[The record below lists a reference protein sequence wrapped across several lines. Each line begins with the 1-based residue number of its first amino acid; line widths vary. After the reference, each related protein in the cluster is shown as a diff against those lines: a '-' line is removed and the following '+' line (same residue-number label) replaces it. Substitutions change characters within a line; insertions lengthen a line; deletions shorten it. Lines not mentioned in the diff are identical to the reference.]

1 VWSHEDRGYDCAVAQ
16 AVPETTEYVARV
28 AEDLLADADA
38 MLEEMNAAIFQTSP
52 VLSGDATIEA
62 ETIAS
67 TRANMLRWLRAMA
80 SHPGQPVPEGLPPEA
95 LDLARSLVRRGIE
108 LDALLHAYRRG
119 QNVAWRRWMETAAAT
134 VPQGPELIELLDVS
148 SELMFSYVDQVIGG
162 VLGQVQRERED
173 LVGGALARRT
183 ATVRLI
189 LDGAPVDR
197 DSAGAQLGYELAR
210 RHTAMVLWTEPPGLV
225 QGALE
230 RAASALARA
239 AGAGRPL
246 TIPAGTSALWAWI
259 GTADADPDPRALRA
273 ALASAEPNVR
283 AVTGPTRGGITG
295 FRRSHAAAI
304 AAQRLVAGG
313 DGERLTTHREVEV
326 VALAGQDAEQV
337 AEFVASVL
345 GPLGAPGDP
354 AVARLRETVRVWLDE
369 GEHAPRTAERLNT
382 HRNTVLHRVA
392 RAEELIGHPIAERR
406 LAVALALELAARMG
420 SRALGRNAARFAE
433 FAP

>member
-1 VWSHEDRGYDCAVAQ
+1 
-16 AVPETTEYVARV
+16 
-28 AEDLLADADA
+28 
-38 MLEEMNAAIFQTSP
+38 
-52 VLSGDATIEA
+52 
-62 ETIAS
+62 
-67 TRANMLRWLRAMA
+67 MLRWLRAMA
-80 SHPGQPVPEGLPPEA
+80 SHPGEPVPEDMPPEA

-119 QNVAWRRWMETAAAT
+119 QNVAWRRWMETAAAI
-134 VPQGPELIELLDVS
+134 VPEGPELIELLDVS

-173 LVGGALARRT
+173 LLGGALARRT

-197 DSAGAQLGYELAR
+197 DTASAQLGYELAR
-210 RHTAMVLWTEPPGLV
+210 RHTAVVLWTEPPGLV

-239 AGAGRPL
+239 AGAGRAL
-246 TIPAGTSALWAWI
+246 TLPAGTSALWAWI
-259 GTADADPDPRALRA
+259 GTDDDPDPRALRA

-283 AVTGPTRGGITG
+283 AVTGPTRAGMTG
-295 FRRSHAAAI
+295 FRRSHAAAL

-313 DGERLTTHREVEV
+313 DGDRLTTHREVEV
-326 VALAGQDAEQV
+326 VALAGQDQEQV
-337 AEFVASVL
+337 AEFVSSVL
-345 GPLGAPGDP
+345 GPLGAAGDP

-369 GEHAPRTAERLNT
+369 GEHAPRTAARLNT

-392 RAEELIGHPIAERR
+392 RAEELLGHPIGDRR
-406 LAVALALELAARMG
+406 LAVALALELGARLG
-420 SRALGRNAARFAE
+420 SRALGRAA
-433 FAP
+433 

>member
-1 VWSHEDRGYDCAVAQ
+1 VAQVSGSTERYVAAVASQ
-16 AVPETTEYVARV
+16 
-28 AEDLLADADA
+28 LLDDADA
-38 MLEEMNAAIFQTSP
+38 MLEEMNAAIFATSP
-52 VLSGDATIEA
+52 VLGGDATLEA

-67 TRANMLRWLRAMA
+67 SRANMLRWLGAMA
-80 SHPGQPVPEGLPPEA
+80 SHPGRPVSEDVPPEA

-119 QNVAWRRWMETAAAT
+119 QNVAWRRWMEAAAVT
-134 VPQGPELIELLDVS
+134 VPDGPELIELLDVS
-148 SELMFSYVDQVIGG
+148 SELMFGFVDQVIGG
-162 VLGQVQRERED
+162 VLAQVQREREE
-173 LVGGALARRT
+173 LLGGALAHKT

-197 DSAGAQLGYELAR
+197 ERASQGLGYELER
-210 RHTAMVLWTEPPGLV
+210 RHTAVVLWAEPPGLV

-230 RAASALARA
+230 RAATALARA

-246 TIPAGTSALWAWI
+246 MLPAGTSAMWAWL
-259 GTADADPDPRALRA
+259 GSDEDPDPRALRA
-273 ALASAEPNVR
+273 AMAGAEPNVR
-283 AVTGPTRGGITG
+283 AVTGPTRRGMTG

-337 AEFVASVL
+337 AEFVSSVL
-345 GPLGAPGDP
+345 GPLAAAGDP
-354 AVARLRETVRVWLDE
+354 TAVRLRETVRVYLEE
-369 GEHAPRTAERLNT
+369 GEHGPRTAERLNT

-392 RAEELIGHPIAERR
+392 RAEELLGHPIADRR
-406 LAVALALELAARMG
+406 LAVALALELTARLG
-420 SRALGRNAARFAE
+420 SRALARG
-433 FAP
+433 

>member
-1 VWSHEDRGYDCAVAQ
+1 MAQVVSPTEAHVAAVARQ
-16 AVPETTEYVARV
+16 
-28 AEDLLADADA
+28 LLDQADA
-38 MLEEMNAAIFQTSP
+38 MLEDMNAAIFETSP
-52 VLSGDATIEA
+52 VLASDATLEA
-62 ETIAS
+62 ETVAS
-67 TRANMLRWLRAMA
+67 SRANMLRWLSAMA
-80 SHPGQPVPEGLPPEA
+80 AHPGEPVSEDVPPEA

-119 QNVAWRRWMETAAAT
+119 QNVAWRRWMETAAAA
-134 VPQGPELIELLDVS
+134 VPDRVELIELLDRS
-148 SELMFSYVDQVIGG
+148 SELMFGFVDGVIGG
-162 VLGQVQRERED
+162 VLGQVQREREE
-173 LVGGALARRT
+173 LLGGALAQRT

-189 LDGAPVDR
+189 LEGAPVDR
-197 DSAGAQLGYELAR
+197 ESASRQLGYELSR
-210 RHTAMVLWTEPPGLV
+210 RHTAVVLWTEPPGLV

-230 RAASALARA
+230 RAAGSLARA

-246 TIPAGTSALWAWI
+246 TLPAGTSALWAWI
-259 GTADADPDPRALRA
+259 GTDSDPDPRALRA
-273 ALASAEPNVR
+273 AIASAEPNVR
-283 AVTGPTRGGITG
+283 AVTGPTRRGMTG

-326 VALAGQDAEQV
+326 VALAGQDQEQV

-345 GPLGAPGDP
+345 GPLGAAGDP

-392 RAEELIGHPIAERR
+392 RAEELLGHPISDRR
-406 LAVALALELAARMG
+406 LAVALALELAARLG
-420 SRALGRNAARFAE
+420 SRALGR
-433 FAP
+433 APAPG

>member
-1 VWSHEDRGYDCAVAQ
+1 MAQSTGSAEQHVAAVAEQ
-16 AVPETTEYVARV
+16 
-28 AEDLLADADA
+28 LLGDADA
-38 MLEEMNAAIFQTSP
+38 MLDEMNAAIFRTSP
-52 VLSGDATIEA
+52 VLAADATLEA

-67 TRANMLRWLRAMA
+67 SRANMVRWLGAMA
-80 SHPGQPVPEGLPPEA
+80 SHPGEPVPTDLPPEA

-108 LDALLHAYRRG
+108 LEVLLHAYRRG

-134 VPQGPELIELLDVS
+134 VPDGQDLIELLDVS
-148 SELMFSYVDQVIGG
+148 SALMFGFVDSVIGG
-162 VLGQVQRERED
+162 VLAQVQREREE
-173 LVGGALARRT
+173 LFGGALAQRT

-197 DSAGAQLGYELAR
+197 ERAGGQLGYELAR
-210 RHTAMVLWTEPPGLV
+210 RHTAVVLWTEPPGLV

-230 RAASALARA
+230 RAATALARA

-246 TIPAGTSALWAWI
+246 TLPAGTSALWAWI
-259 GTADADPDPRALRA
+259 GTDSDPDPRALRA

-283 AVTGPTRGGITG
+283 AVTGPTRRGMTG

-326 VALAGQDAEQV
+326 VALAGQDEEQV
-337 AEFVASVL
+337 AEFVSSVL

-354 AVARLRETVRVWLDE
+354 TAARLRETVRVWLDE

-392 RAEELIGHPIAERR
+392 RAEELLGHPIGDRR
-406 LAVALALELAARMG
+406 LAVALALELAARLG
-420 SRALGRNAARFAE
+420 SRALGRA
-433 FAP
+433 